1 MPLNFEWLGVMPA
14 FGCNTIPIVHVM
26 VTSTCIKHCRTCVLK
41 TGLMFF
47 FHFCCIWSFCCSTL
61 HSVHRKKQKEGRIP
75 INCKEPNAAREDCN
89 FYYTAKNSGWSVPL
103 CCCFWPPTIGV
114 YKLLSGHHRTIESRS
129 FHERMPRLVTQWMQL
144 EIARFAPARNA
155 RERSTGEL

>member
-26 VTSTCIKHCRTCVLK
+26 VTSTCIKHCRTYVLK

-75 INCKEPNAAREDCN
+75 TFFHHKLQG
-89 FYYTAKNSGWSVPL
+89 AK
-103 CCCFWPPTIGV
+103 
-114 YKLLSGHHRTIESRS
+114 
-129 FHERMPRLVTQWMQL
+129 
-144 EIARFAPARNA
+144 
-155 RERSTGEL
+155 RSTWRLQFLLHRKKQRVVSTSLLLLTTAYHRGLQASFRTPPHYRVTVIPRKNASARDTMDAAGDRTFCPRQECPRA